1 MGIWWWWWGGWGP
14 THIQSMTLADMPQF
28 SGFHEDRVQWLPQVI
43 FPEKEKDLC

>member
-1 MGIWWWWWGGWGP
+1 
-14 THIQSMTLADMPQF
+14 MTLADMPQF